1 MYGGSSMYGR
11 PGGSSMYGSSYGG
24 AYGSS
29 YGGQYGAGAM
39 TPYAS
44 RYGGGMGGGM
54 GMGMGMGGMGQMG
67 PPGMFCSSAC
77 SYQLQLCAETVV
89 PLHGAYLRCN
99 FNRLFMLLS
108 AALVHAQAP
117 GMH

>member
-1 MYGGSSMYGR
+1 M
-11 PGGSSMYGSSYGG
+11 
-24 AYGSS
+24 
-29 YGGQYGAGAM
+29 
-39 TPYAS
+39 
-44 RYGGGMGGGM
+44 GGGYGGM
-54 GMGMGMGGMGQMG
+54 GMGMGGMGQMGQMG

-89 PLHGAYLRCN
+89 PLHGAYLQCI